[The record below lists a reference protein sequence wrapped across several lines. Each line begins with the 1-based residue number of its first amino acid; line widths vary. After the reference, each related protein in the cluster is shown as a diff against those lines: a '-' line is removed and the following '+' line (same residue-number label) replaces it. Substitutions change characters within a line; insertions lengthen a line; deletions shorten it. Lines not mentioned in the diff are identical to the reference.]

1 MSIAPHGGKLV
12 NREAPPEARADL
24 VAKAAALPSV
34 TLGERESSDLELLAV
49 GALSPLE
56 GFMGRADYERVVGE
70 MRLASGLVWSIP
82 VTLSA
87 SRAEAAALAEG
98 RDVALR
104 DRATGAV
111 RGLLHLEEKYEY
123 DKKREARE
131 VYRTEETAHPAVGFL
146 MGEAGDVL
154 LGGKVTL
161 LARAAVPPDEAPHR
175 RDPAQTR
182 AYFAEKG
189 WRTVVAFQTRNPIH
203 RAHEYLTKVALE
215 ICDGLMIHPI
225 VGYTK
230 GDDIPA
236 PVRLRCY
243 VALLERYYPA
253 ERTLL
258 SLLPAA
264 MRYGGPR
271 EAIFHATMRKNYGCT
286 HFIVGRDHAGVGSY
300 YGTYDAQRI
309 FDGFAP
315 DEIGI
320 TPLMFEHSF
329 WCKRCGSMASS
340 KTCPHAAADRVA
352 LSGTKVRELLRAGEM
367 PPPEFSRPE
376 VAQIL
381 IDSMKETA

>member
-1 MSIAPHGGKLV
+1 MTIAPHGGKLI
-12 NREAPPEARADL
+12 NREAPAEARADL
-24 VAKAAALPSV
+24 AARAAALPSV
-34 TLGERESSDLELLAV
+34 ALGDREISDLELVAT

-56 GFMGRADYERVVGE
+56 GYMGKADYERVVGE

-87 SRAEAAALAEG
+87 TAAEAAAAKEG
-98 RDVALR
+98 SDVALR
-104 DRATGAV
+104 ERATGEL
-111 RGLLHLEEKYEY
+111 RGILHLEEKFAY
-123 DKKREARE
+123 DKRREANE
-131 VYRTEETAHPAVGFL
+131 VYRTEDEAHPAVSFL
-146 MGEAGDVL
+146 MREAGDVL
-154 LGGKVTL
+154 LGGRVTL
-161 LARAAVPPDEAPHR
+161 LARGAAPADEVPHR
-175 RDPAQTR
+175 RDPAATR

-189 WRTVVAFQTRNPIH
+189 WRSVVAFQTRNPIH

-243 VALLERYYPA
+243 VALIEKYYPA
-253 ERTLL
+253 DRTLL

-271 EAIFHATMRKNYGCT
+271 EAIFHAMMRKNYGCT
-286 HFIVGRDHAGVGSY
+286 HFIVGRDHAGVGNY
-300 YGTYDAQRI
+300 YGTYDAQKI
-309 FDGFAP
+309 FERFTP
-315 DEIGI
+315 EEIGI

-329 WCKRCGSMASS
+329 WCKRCGAMASS
-340 KTCPHAAADRVA
+340 KTCPHGAADRVA
-352 LSGTKVRELLRAGEM
+352 LSGTKVRELLRAGEL

-381 IDSMKETA
+381 ADSMR